1 MALNY
6 RNIWLSFSGMVAL
19 KVRTGGSENPGII
32 SCTIKS
38 YYVKGGFCHLIHTKR
53 KLNKNRKRADELDV
67 IIKKLYESFAVGRI
81 SDERFDSLLADYEAE
96 QKTLQASVTEAE
108 ERLSAFAEDT
118 ARVEQFLE
126 LARKYTDFSELTT
139 PMINEF
145 IEKIIVHAPE
155 RIDGD
160 RVQEV
165 EIHLR
170 FIGQF
175 ELPAPELTE
184 EEIKRQEFLKKER
197 IRSRE
202 RYQKL
207 KSGNALS
214 AFLLR

>member
-1 MALNY
+1 M
-6 RNIWLSFSGMVAL
+6 
-19 KVRTGGSENPGII
+19 
-32 SCTIKS
+32 
-38 YYVKGGFCHLIHTKR
+38 
-53 KLNKNRKRADELDV
+53 
-67 IIKKLYESFAVGRI
+67 
-81 SDERFDSLLADYEAE
+81 
-96 QKTLQASVTEAE
+96 
-108 ERLSAFAEDT
+108 
-118 ARVEQFLE
+118 EQFLE

-202 RYQKL
+202 RYQKM
-207 KSGNALS
+207 KSGNDRGRSCHADLQV
-214 AFLLR
+214 LRAGICIQADEHPVLRPQLPGEILPAGGGGEPQPGVYLRKLRQGVYHNKVRCEILQ